1 MAQIPLEDTFID
13 VIGKAQRGLKLI
25 ERDLS
30 HGAGISVDELAN
42 LMSGNF
48 KESFVRRLAPVLKL
62 SPDALVEL
70 GQKSWSPADHQVTG
84 LACFNTPFEDMTVN
98 AYLVFDPQSK
108 EAVAFDTGADAGPML
123 EFAKENSL
131 TIKLILLTHVHPDH
145 IADLERLKKA
155 TGAPA
160 HVCEL
165 EPVDGAEPFKAG
177 KTFSVGKLKIESR
190 QTSGHAKG
198 GITFFVTGLE
208 KPVAIVGDAI
218 FCCSMGG
225 GMVSYEE
232 ALRTNRQNIFSLPGE
247 TILCPGHGP
256 LTTVAEQKQ
265 HNPFFPEFVVV

>member
-1 MAQIPLEDTFID
+1 MAQLPLEDTFVD

-42 LMSGNF
+42 LMSGDFN
-48 KESFVRRLAPVLKL
+48 EAFVRRLAPVLKL
-62 SPDALVEL
+62 APDALVGL
-70 GQKSWSPADHQVTG
+70 GQKSWSPADHQVNG
-84 LACFNTPFEDMTVN
+84 LAAFNTTFEDMTVN

-108 EAVAFDTGADAGPML
+108 EAVAFDTGADAGSML
-123 EFAKENSL
+123 DFAKENSL

-155 TGAPA
+155 TGAKA

-165 EPVDGAEPFKAG
+165 EPVDGAEPFQAG
-177 KTFSVGKLKIESR
+177 KAFSTGKLKIESR
-190 QTSGHAKG
+190 QTTGHAKG

-265 HNPFFPEFVVV
+265 HNPFFPEFAK